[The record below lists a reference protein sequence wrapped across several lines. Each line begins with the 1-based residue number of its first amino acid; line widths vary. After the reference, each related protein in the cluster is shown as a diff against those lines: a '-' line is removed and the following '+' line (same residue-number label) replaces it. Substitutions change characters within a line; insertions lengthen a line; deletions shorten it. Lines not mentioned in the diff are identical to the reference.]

1 MRALYATALLMALT
15 AGSLQAADRQSNAA
29 SSGAP
34 TVGDNAGT
42 GVPNAVNAG
51 TSNNPSSASP
61 S

>member
-1 MRALYATALLMALT
+1 MRALYATALLIALT
-15 AGSLQAADRQSNAA
+15 TGAAQAADQLSNAA
-29 SSGAP
+29 DKNAP

-51 TSNNPSSASP
+51 TSNNPNTASP

>member
-1 MRALYATALLMALT
+1 MRALYATALLLALT
-15 AGSLQAADRQSNAA
+15 AGAVQAADQLPEAA
-29 SSGAP
+29 EKNVP

-51 TSNNPSSASP
+51 TSNNPNTASP